1 MSRTARSGRP
11 VRSRALRYGAAA
23 SGLVLAGC
31 GLLAAMSVHTFVT
44 TGAAVS
50 RSTERAQGQVVATNG
65 STVEVRWSGPEGER
79 TDTVALA
86 VAAPPV
92 GTRTEVAFD
101 PDRSSTVLIPGSRE
115 LADLDRAA
123 SAAAVSVLLTGG
135 VLTAGAWHLITRSRV
150 RRAPAGVVALRRVRF
165 QSGLLG
171 RSWLETESRPQ
182 RWIPV
187 HFHPALITLPAP
199 ASVLLHGDP
208 QVDRLVGAVIDGVWV
223 PPSGPVR
230 PTEPRGR
237 RTDNPMTPDAEAYH
251 RAAGF
256 DWRRQLRNDLVL
268 VVPAT
273 FVGLFWVFLD
283 GGGVATWAGA
293 TTLVAAS
300 GLWWAALRGSDPT

>member
-1 MSRTARSGRP
+1 MSLTARGSRP
-11 VRSRALRYGAAA
+11 VHSRALRYGVAA
-23 SGLVLAGC
+23 SGLVLAVC
-31 GLLAAMSVHTFVT
+31 GLIAAVSVHTLLA

-50 RSTERAQGQVVATNG
+50 RSTERAQGQVVATRG
-65 STVEVRWSGPEGER
+65 STVDVRWSGPEGER

-86 VAAPPV
+86 VEPLPL

-101 PDRSSTVLIPGSRE
+101 PERVSTVLIPGSRE

-123 SAAAVSVLLTGG
+123 SAAAVSVIVTGG
-135 VLTAGAWHLITRSRV
+135 VLMVGAWHLLTRSRA
-150 RRAPAGVVALRRVRF
+150 RWAPARAVALRRVRF

-171 RSWLETESRPQ
+171 RSWLETESFPP

-199 ASVLLHGDP
+199 ASVLVHGDP
-208 QVDRLVGAVIDGVWV
+208 RVDRLVGAVVDGVWL

-230 PTEPRGR
+230 AAEPPGR
-237 RTDNPMTPDAEAYH
+237 RTDNPTTPDADAH
-251 RAAGF
+251 RRAAGP
-256 DWRRQLRNDLVL
+256 DWRRQLRTDLVL
-268 VVPAT
+268 VVPAP
-273 FVGLFWVFLD
+273 FVGLFWVLLD

-293 TTLVAAS
+293 TVLVAAL